1 MTPSDSLVTD
11 GLHLSELC
19 ARMRKSRAVAIDTE
33 FHSERRFWPELFLVQ
48 LADDK
53 GAWAV
58 DPLACPDL
66 SPLAGL
72 VSDPRPVKIIHSSR
86 NDIAILRRFLS
97 TEFVNVFDTQLAAA
111 FLGYGEQTS
120 LYTLLSEACSI
131 KAHKAFCLSDWSRRP
146 LADEQ
151 LEYALDDVRLLI
163 PLYAK
168 LCGELSRKK
177 RMDWYSLEAVGL
189 VDPSTYEISMPEIYR
204 RARSA
209 GKLKKNSLPVLWAL
223 VIWREAKA
231 RELDRPRGSIAPD
244 SLLARL
250 AMMSPRSM
258 DNMDRLRGL
267 PSGWAGKWGNDLLR
281 VHQRFSVRPPGR
293 RARDPCAQAR
303 WRSFSPGG
311 HSQDLPQAEGASA
324 QDRAVAPGA
333 PRCARPPCGAA
344 KIRGVEVPRRAR
356 AGRME
361 EGSRRRGAQGASL
374 GQARAGSRPFSF
386 GRAEV
391 PQDMNSFPLAGFGG
405 VPRPFVGTPFL
416 SVDRQVSCGSRRCLR
431 PCAMPLPAGQ
441 AREEQT

>member
-1 MTPSDSLVTD
+1 MTPGDFLVTD

-19 ARMRKSRAVAIDTE
+19 ARMRKSSAVAIDTE

-72 VSDPRPVKIIHSSR
+72 VSDPGPVKIIHSSR

-151 LEYALDDVRLLI
+151 IEYALDDVRLLI

-168 LCGELSRKK
+168 LRGELSRKK

-189 VDPSTYEISMPEIYR
+189 VDPATYEISMPEIYR

-223 VIWREAKA
+223 VRWREDKA

-281 VHQRFSVRPPGR
+281 VINDSLSDPPTDVPEIPVHRPDG
-293 RARDPCAQAR
+293 
-303 WRSFSPGG
+303 
-311 HSQDLPQAEGASA
+311 GASA
-324 QDRAVAPGA
+324 RADILRIFLKQKAHQLRIAPSLLVPRDAFDRLAELPRSEALKFLEGPELAGWRKEAVA
-333 PRCARPPCGAA
+333 
-344 KIRGVEVPRRAR
+344 EELRALLSGKLVLALGPSPS
-356 AGRME
+356 AG
-361 EGSRRRGAQGASL
+361 L
-374 GQARAGSRPFSF
+374 K
-386 GRAEV
+386 
-391 PQDMNSFPLAGFGG
+391 
-405 VPRPFVGTPFL
+405 FL
-416 SVDRQVSCGSRRCLR
+416 R
-431 PCAMPLPAGQ
+431 
-441 AREEQT
+441 T